1 MPEAL
6 KVDFLS
12 SLIKTKKLIQNKQP
26 TSLDSPKAKSP
37 EKAIVGK
44 EHDHSIIMPLSSVS
58 SLHAL
63 TEVVS
68 LSDSHRETERYLER
82 ILSGVAAEGPFVQ
95 ISLDVE
101 GVGKTSTA

>member
-1 MPEAL
+1 MSEAL

-37 EKAIVGK
+37 EKAIVVK
-44 EHDHSIIMPLSSVS
+44 EHDPSIIMPLSSVS
-58 SLHAL
+58 SLHAP

-68 LSDSHRETERYLER
+68 LSDSDRETEQYLER
-82 ILSGVAAEGPFVQ
+82 ILSGVAVEGPFVQ